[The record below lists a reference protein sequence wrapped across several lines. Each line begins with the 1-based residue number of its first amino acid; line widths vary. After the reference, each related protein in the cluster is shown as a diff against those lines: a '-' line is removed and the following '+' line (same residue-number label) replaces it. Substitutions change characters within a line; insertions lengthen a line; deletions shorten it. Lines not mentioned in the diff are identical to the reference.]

1 MGWGISEF
9 NQHNLFVSEAIYVIK
24 EGVGWFIE
32 ILICVWNLQCFF
44 FLKFEAAILLVK
56 WTYI

>member
-1 MGWGISEF
+1 MGYGISEF

-32 ILICVWNLQCFF
+32 ILIWFGTYNVSSSSS
-44 FLKFEAAILLVK
+44 LKQLFC
-56 WTYI
+56 